1 MGIGTNFEADDPRVL
16 KCVLV
21 GDAAAG
27 KTSLIVSYTTNS
39 WNPHYV
45 PTAFDNYSVLVQ
57 VDQKPI
63 RLELSDTAG
72 QSEFDSLRPFSYPDS
87 DVFLLCFNVMRPA
100 SLRSIA
106 DHWIPEISR
115 SSPNT
120 PVILVGTHS
129 DLRTNVN
136 ELMKL
141 SRVGERPVPESKG
154 RMLAE
159 ELHSDYIECS
169 ALTQHNLKEVFD
181 RAIIAALSGKT
192 QTRATKTSEKKSS
205 FTEGFRRLISMTKKL
220 L

>member
-1 MGIGTNFEADDPRVL
+1 MGISAADAPRVL

-57 VDQKPI
+57 VDHKPI

-106 DHWIPEISR
+106 NHWIPEISR
-115 SSPNT
+115 SSPNA

-129 DLRTNVN
+129 DLRTNMD

-141 SRVGERPVPESKG
+141 SRAGERPVSESKG

-159 ELHSDYIECS
+159 ELNSDYIECS

-181 RAIIAALSGKT
+181 RAIIVALGGKS
-192 QTRATKTSEKKSS
+192 QTPAPKAEKKSS
-205 FTEGFRRLISMTKKL
+205 FTEGFRRLLSMTKKKFI
-220 L
+220 